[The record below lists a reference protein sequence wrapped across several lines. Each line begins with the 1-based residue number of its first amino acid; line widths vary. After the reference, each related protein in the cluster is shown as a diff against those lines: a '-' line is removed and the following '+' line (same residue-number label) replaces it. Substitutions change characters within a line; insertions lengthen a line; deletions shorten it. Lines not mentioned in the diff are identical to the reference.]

1 MIHVFG
7 KYGISWAISA
17 NNGGSAAFLTSS
29 AGLND
34 YRSGSGCSMSFNSA
48 TAALGNFTRL
58 TATLT
63 NDLGD
68 ATAVQGAVGVV
79 NVQGLP
85 AGTKVVV
92 NGTTQRLVAG
102 ARGELSAWF
111 LPQIASNTLT
121 VDFYQDVNGS
131 ITGITSGQTF
141 AVGEV
146 YVGRAVS
153 LPTLLDS
160 QYPSTTR
167 FDPNAY
173 QRMAGLQLY
182 QLLRKSARQFAGAVG
197 RFNVL
202 QAKGGVSGTL
212 YNGNLSNGT
221 MDLEYLRDYLTTA
234 PICAVCDVPYAGF
247 SGSQGGGSGVLV
259 NGIHYDQNIMQTNF
273 MLARMTDAGSIAMD
287 APPLYSWNPQ
297 YQEAI

>member
-1 MIHVFG
+1 MIVVFG
-7 KYGISWAISA
+7 KYAITWAISA
-17 NNGGSAAFLTSS
+17 NNAGSAAFLTPSS
-29 AGLND
+29 GLND
-34 YRSGSGCSMSFNSA
+34 YRSGSGTSMQFNTA
-48 TAALGNFTRL
+48 TAAIGNFTRV
-58 TATLT
+58 TGTLT
-63 NDLGD
+63 SDLD

-85 AGTKVVV
+85 AGTKIVV
-92 NGTTQRLVAG
+92 NGVTQRLVAG
-102 ARGELSAWF
+102 ARGELGAWF
-111 LPQIASNTLT
+111 LPQTASNTLT
-121 VDFYQDVNGS
+121 VDYYQDVNGAT
-131 ITGITSGQTF
+131 TGITSGQTF
-141 AVGEV
+141 ATGEI
-146 YVGRAVS
+146 YVGRAIS

-173 QRMAGLQLY
+173 TRMAGLQLY
-182 QLLRKSARQFAGAVG
+182 QLLRKSVRQFVGTLG
-197 RFNVL
+197 RFNNL

-212 YNGNLSNGT
+212 YNGNLSSGV